1 MSRLTA
7 VALACTLAILVSVA
21 HAQNDPRVVFRAAAE
36 SQPEVL
42 VWVDS
47 PNGTRTDSDT
57 SRFEDLFAST
67 TWLWLDNGV
76 LLIRRGKAPRMGQW
90 SLPGGAQSVGE
101 TVFETAVREVREET
115 GLEVVP
121 TGIVTVVDAI
131 TPDAEGRVHYHY
143 TLVEVAA
150 ESAEG
155 DPICAD
161 DSHRPEAITRCCV
174 PLAG

>member
-1 MSRLTA
+1 MTIESNLPATPPDRSSREYPDRPWVGVGA
-7 VALACTLAILVSVA
+7 V
-21 HAQNDPRVVFRAAAE
+21 
-36 SQPEVL
+36 
-42 VWVDS
+42 VWRGDK
-47 PNGTRTDSDT
+47 
-57 SRFEDLFAST
+57 
-67 TWLWLDNGV
+67 V

-155 DPICAD
+155 DPVCAD
-161 DSHRPEAITRCCV
+161 DALEACWATAEEAGELTEWDETRRV
-174 PLAG
+174 ILMSAAQRRTPTP

>member
-1 MSRLTA
+1 MTIESNPPATLPDRSSREYPDRPWVGVGA
-7 VALACTLAILVSVA
+7 V
-21 HAQNDPRVVFRAAAE
+21 
-36 SQPEVL
+36 
-42 VWVDS
+42 VWRGDK
-47 PNGTRTDSDT
+47 
-57 SRFEDLFAST
+57 
-67 TWLWLDNGV
+67 V

-131 TPDAEGRVHYHY
+131 TPDADGRVHYHY

-161 DSHRPEAITRCCV
+161 DALEACWATAEEAGELTEWDETRRV
-174 PLAG
+174 ILMSAAQRRGPTP

>member
-1 MSRLTA
+1 MSATPPDRSSREYPDRPW
-7 VALACTLAILVSVA
+7 VGVGAI
-21 HAQNDPRVVFRAAAE
+21 
-36 SQPEVL
+36 
-42 VWVDS
+42 VWRGDK
-47 PNGTRTDSDT
+47 
-57 SRFEDLFAST
+57 
-67 TWLWLDNGV
+67 V

-131 TPDAEGRVHYHY
+131 TTDAEGRVHYHY

-150 ESAEG
+150 ESAVG
-155 DPICAD
+155 DPVCAD
-161 DSHRPEAITRCCV
+161 DALEACWATAEEAGELTEWDETRRV
-174 PLAG
+174 ILMSAAQRRTPTP

>member
-1 MSRLTA
+1 MS
-7 VALACTLAILVSVA
+7 AIQPDRSSREYPDRPWVGVG
-21 HAQNDPRVVFRAAAE
+21 VV
-36 SQPEVL
+36 
-42 VWVDS
+42 VWR
-47 PNGTRTDSDT
+47 G
-57 SRFEDLFAST
+57 EH
-67 TWLWLDNGV
+67 V

-131 TPDAEGRVHYHY
+131 TPDGQGRVHYHY

-155 DPICAD
+155 EPLGAD
-161 DSHRPEAITRCCV
+161 DALEARWATADEAGELTEWDETRRV
-174 PLAG
+174 ILMSAAQRRTP

>member
-1 MSRLTA
+1 MSA
-7 VALACTLAILVSVA
+7 TLPDRSSREYPDRPWVGVG
-21 HAQNDPRVVFRAAAE
+21 VV
-36 SQPEVL
+36 
-42 VWVDS
+42 VWRGD
-47 PNGTRTDSDT
+47 R
-57 SRFEDLFAST
+57 
-67 TWLWLDNGV
+67 V
-76 LLIRRGKAPRMGQW
+76 LLIRRGKAPRLGQW

-150 ESAEG
+150 ESAAG

-161 DSHRPEAITRCCV
+161 DALEACWATADEAGDLTEWDETRRV
-174 PLAG
+174 ISMSAEQRQARTA